1 MKCPGHCTCWTPS
14 FSHLCNGKC
23 RLMAAS
29 TGRSR
34 NTSFPVGEPLRLSVL
49 LRNVSQGSFHHL
61 WLSAVGY
68 QDRQNGTLSYRLD
81 SKAIFVE
88 SGASEMHEFTLA
100 FLLTGVYKLELSCRA
115 QEVVRK
121 NERVWKCCPPIEITV
136 APPKQ

>member
-1 MKCPGHCTCWTPS
+1 MRPTSAYIHCT
-14 FSHLCNGKC
+14 
-23 RLMAAS
+23 
-29 TGRSR
+29 
-34 NTSFPVGEPLRLSVL
+34 
-49 LRNVSQGSFHHL
+49 NVHAEGSFHHL

-81 SKAIFVE
+81 SKAIFVGSDKLFIEQVE